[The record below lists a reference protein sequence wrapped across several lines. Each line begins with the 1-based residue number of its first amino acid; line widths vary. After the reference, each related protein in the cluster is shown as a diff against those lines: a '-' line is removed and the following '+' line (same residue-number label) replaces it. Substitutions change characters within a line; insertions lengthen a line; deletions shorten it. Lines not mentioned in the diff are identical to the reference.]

1 MSEDDERVRDLS
13 TIASLYNSVRNKMQT
28 CKHTA
33 FNFEVAAFNVE
44 VVSTLNLKNGELSYA
59 ILTRGRELK

>member
-1 MSEDDERVRDLS
+1 MMNESGISPRLRLC
-13 TIASLYNSVRNKMQT
+13 TIQFETR

-44 VVSTLNLKNGELSYA
+44 VVLTLNLKNGELSYA
-59 ILTRGRELK
+59 ILTRGREIK

>member
-1 MSEDDERVRDLS
+1 MNESGISPRLRLC
-13 TIASLYNSVRNKMQT
+13 TIQLETR

-33 FNFEVAAFNVE
+33 FDIEVAALNVE

-59 ILTRGRELK
+59 ILTRGREIK